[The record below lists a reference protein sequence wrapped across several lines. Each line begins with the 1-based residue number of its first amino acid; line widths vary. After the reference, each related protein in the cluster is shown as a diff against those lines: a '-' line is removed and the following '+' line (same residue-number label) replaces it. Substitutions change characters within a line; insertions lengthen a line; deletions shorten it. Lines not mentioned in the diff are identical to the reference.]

1 MKNALHILWGCLS
14 IVSAVMSNPYE
25 EVDLTSPQNSN
36 PLFRLT
42 VEKSTCRQYIS
53 NAHVAYWIDNT
64 FAIRGADDYLAI
76 TNTSDV
82 VSFVFSMFPERSY
95 YTGQFAGEICC
106 STSCFI
112 QEHLKPPSYDCVSG
126 VVAYKNSVYQLR
138 NIFAKYPTTKKVVF
152 IEPNTFGLLFDKAQ
166 QNDINVI
173 EGYVNSLSI
182 ALSVLSKLPNI
193 TLYIDGGQSSFTNAT
208 LLSQNYNMLFE
219 GANEIMLKN
228 DTNIQFRYYTNVPPL
243 NISHIRGVATDIRG
257 YPASLEQSLQYST
270 VVSSVL
276 DLPCVVD
283 TSVVVGQPLPADVAD
298 HNWVCNRK
306 ATLGALPTSSPGQDD
321 VDAFVWITSPALSDG
336 QTIDDEACS
345 LEGSIETDAY
355 LNTYSVTLLDQRCQE
370 EEQRRLRRGTHNLKK

>member
-1 MKNALHILWGCLS
+1 MKNVSKILWGCLS
-14 IVSAVMSNPYE
+14 IVSVVMSNPYE
-25 EVDLTSPQNSN
+25 ELDLTSPENAN

-76 TNTSDV
+76 TNTSDI
-82 VSFVFSMFPERSY
+82 VSFVFSMFPERAY
-95 YTGQFAGEICC
+95 YTGQFPGEICC

-138 NIFAKYPTTKKVVF
+138 NIFAKYPIQKKVVF
-152 IEPNTFGLLFDKAQ
+152 LEPNTFGLMFQNGKSPQ
-166 QNDINVI
+166 QIDTNVI

-182 ALSVLSKLPNI
+182 VLSVLSKLPNI
-193 TLYIDGGQSSFTNAT
+193 ALYIDGGQSSFTNAT
-208 LLSQNYNMLFE
+208 LLAENYKMLFQ
-219 GANEIMLKN
+219 GANSITVQNE
-228 DTNIQFRYYTNVPPL
+228 TNIQFRYYTNVPPL
-243 NISHIRGVATDIRG
+243 NISNIRGVATDIRG
-257 YPASLEQSLQYST
+257 YPASLKQSLQYST
-270 VVSSVL
+270 HVSSLVG
-276 DLPCVVD
+276 LPCVVD
-283 TSVVVGQPLPADVAD
+283 TSVVVRQPLPADVA
-298 HNWVCNRK
+298 NQSWVCNRR
-306 ATLGALPTSSPGQDD
+306 AMLGALPTSSPEQDD

-336 QTIDDEACS
+336 QTTDNDACS

-370 EEQRRLRRGTHNLKK
+370 EQQRRLLRLGY